1 MLLSISITRIPL
13 NRDNK
18 PKEEKKKES
27 IILNDNLEFEIN
39 SEVKLL
45 SLVSDDNKVKIV
57 SEDEIID
64 TSSLGEKEITI
75 KYLVKD
81 KEEAKTVTIKIVDTQ
96 APTIE
101 YNKELSTN
109 VGTKID
115 LLKNVKVSDNS
126 KEKIKATVEG
136 EYDFDNEGTYKLKY
150 VAVDSSK
157 NKAEKEF
164 TLKVDKKTTTTKATK
179 KTTKP
184 QANNNSNNSNN
195 TPSNNIGGNQCSI
208 LFDKYSKMYDY
219 KFTKTPEEFSPEKY
233 VTIYTVKNPVKFHYE
248 WFFDEEKWHFVDD
261 SGYIYKKEDIS
272 ALEKLIPPPSRKGE
286 RISNE
291 ENGITYYTGEKTS
304 IYQAYA
310 YGVAVIIPDVC
321 QHTN

>member
-1 MLLSISITRIPL
+1 MKKLESKSSKNVILGILVVVVIVRIVTGAIIL

-136 EYDFDNEGTYKLKY
+136 EYDLKKEGTYKLKY
-150 VAVDSSK
+150 VAKDSS
-157 NKAEKEF
+157 NNITEKEF
-164 TLKVDKKTTTTKATK
+164 TLKVNKKTTATKTTKK
-179 KTTKP
+179 VTKP
-184 QANNNSNNSNN
+184 QANNNVSNTNS
-195 TPSNNIGGNQCSI
+195 SE
-208 LFDKYSKMYDY
+208 DKCPEYLKMYSSKNVYTSIPNDSSELMWNVA
-219 KFTKTPEEFSPEKY
+219 KFY
-233 VTIYTVKNPVKFHYE
+233 VT
-248 WFFDEEKWHFVDD
+248 
-261 SGYIYKKEDIS
+261 EDV
-272 ALEKLIPPPSRKGE
+272 L
-286 RISNE
+286 
-291 ENGITYYTGEKTS
+291 ENGVHRYTMHNEKISGHYIGKIAYDS
-304 IYQAYA
+304 IMEYLGDLSEMKYTKDNPLILYQL
-310 YGVAVIIPDVC
+310 AVCDPR
-321 QHTN
+321 NK